1 MITAGVFF
9 IEPHGMLSSFLEH
22 PYYTGF
28 NVQGKAGDDWRTKVW
43 IECPN
48 GKSSKAYKF
57 FTKEEVANK
66 KHKQRVLELMEYGA
80 NAYKKEILDALR
92 EKDPRDWIGTILEF
106 GKSSKENPKGRNNN
120 EGRRRPV

>member
-1 MITAGVFF
+1 
-9 IEPHGMLSSFLEH
+9 MLSSFLEH

-48 GKSSKAYKF
+48 GKSPKVYKF

-66 KHKQRVLELMEYGA
+66 KHKQRILELMGFGA
-80 NAYKKEILDALR
+80 NTNEKKILDALR
-92 EKDPRDWIGTILEF
+92 EKDPSSWIETILEF
-106 GKSSKENPKGRNNN
+106 REKLQRKSKRTK
-120 EGRRRPV
+120 